1 MIPDNLNVRLLRH
14 FVVVAE
20 ELHFTR
26 AAERLRMRQPPL
38 SMQIRH
44 LEEMV
49 GVQLFRRLP
58 RGIQLTAAGQ
68 AFFIEAKEVL
78 SLLGG
83 AVAQARRLASG
94 ESGRLRVG
102 FAGATYYDH
111 RVPELV
117 RRYRQTHPGVELTLE
132 QNYTP
137 ALVERVANGRLDV
150 AFVRP
155 VENLDGR
162 VKSSVLFTETFVF
175 VLPDRHAP
183 NGDSVP
189 DAAWLGRQPLVMFDR
204 ENGPGLYDTIIQ
216 TCRRL
221 GFEPHVGQHSSR
233 VGSIVPLVSA
243 GFGIAIV
250 PQSVSSI
257 HAEGVVFREIDRSIA
272 TAPVAI
278 IWRME
283 DHSEQVV
290 SFLRLATVAKR
301 RR

>member
-1 MIPDNLNVRLLRH
+1 M
-14 FVVVAE
+14 
-20 ELHFTR
+20 
-26 AAERLRMRQPPL
+26 
-38 SMQIRH
+38 
-44 LEEMV
+44 
-49 GVQLFRRLP
+49 
-58 RGIQLTAAGQ
+58 
-68 AFFIEAKEVL
+68 
-78 SLLGG
+78 
-83 AVAQARRLASG
+83 
-94 ESGRLRVG
+94 
-102 FAGATYYDH
+102 
-111 RVPELV
+111 

-137 ALVERVANGRLDV
+137 ALIERVANGRLDV

-162 VKSSVLFTETFVF
+162 VKSSVLFEETFVF

-183 NGDSVP
+183 GGEGVP
-189 DAAWLGRQPLVMFDR
+189 DAAWLSRQPLVMFERD
-204 ENGPGLYDTIIQ
+204 NGPGLYDTIIQ

-257 HAEGVVFREIDRSIA
+257 HAEGVVFRAIDRSIA

-283 DHSEQVV
+283 DHSGQVA
-290 SFLRLATVAKR
+290 SFLRLAAVARRKR
-301 RR
+301 